1 MRILFLGINY
11 WPEQTGIA
19 PVTQRRCEYLAA
31 QGHEVTICTA
41 FPYYPDWRVGAA
53 YRGKLFGR
61 ETRNGVTILR
71 SYVWVP
77 ARANTVRRI
86 IHEASFLASSLL
98 GSVRARKPDLLF
110 VSSPPLGLAVTAVLL
125 SRLWNVPYVFDVQDL
140 QPDAAAELGMLPPG
154 KVLDFLYAL
163 EAMGYRNAALVIT
176 ITEGMRRTISSKGIP
191 LEKVAIEPSGAE
203 EKWFAVKKEPPHAF
217 RSEHQLADKFLVLH
231 SGNMGVK
238 QGLAVILEAAARSR
252 SFPDIE
258 YLLVG
263 DGAMRATLETTGRE
277 MNLANVRFLPV
288 QDGDKFMEI
297 LSAADVGLIIQQSSV
312 SNIVFPSKA
321 VTLLAAG
328 CPVIASVNSAS
339 EVARVV
345 TESGGG
351 VVVAPEDP
359 EALLAAIVAFRN
371 DSARRLNSSAAGR
384 NYARAHWEHRVV
396 LKNFEQNLLAHARAG
411 H

>member
-19 PVTQRRCEYLAA
+19 PVTQRRCEYLAS
-31 QGHEVTICTA
+31 QGHEITICTA

-53 YRGKLFGR
+53 YRGKIFAR
-61 ETRNGVTILR
+61 ETHNGVNILR

-77 ARANTVRRI
+77 AQATTLRRI

-110 VSSPPLGLAVTAVLL
+110 VTSPPLGLAVTAVLL
-125 SRLWNVPYVFDVQDL
+125 SRLWNVPYVFDAQDL

-154 KVLDFLYAL
+154 KILNFLYAL
-163 EAMGYRNAALVIT
+163 EAMAYRNAALVIT
-176 ITEGMRRTISSKGIP
+176 ITDGMRRSISSKGIP
-191 LEKVAIEPSGAE
+191 LARVAIEPSGAE
-203 EKWFAVKKEPPHAF
+203 DAWFAVKKEPPHPF

-238 QGLAVILEAAARSR
+238 QGLEVVLEAAARSR
-252 SFPDIE
+252 SDPGIE

-263 DGAMRATLETTGRE
+263 DGAMRASLEAKARE

-288 QDGDKFMEI
+288 QDGDKFLEI
-297 LSAADVGLIIQQSSV
+297 LSAADVGLITQQSSV
-312 SNIVFPSKA
+312 SDIVFPSKT

-359 EALLAAIVAFRN
+359 EALLAAIVELRN
-371 DSARRLNSSAAGR
+371 DSVKRFEASTAGR
-384 NYARAHWEHRVV
+384 DYARAHWERRIV
-396 LKNFEQNLLAHARAG
+396 LGKFEQNLLAHARRN